1 MIRTPFLWEDAL
13 TNSSIVV
20 DVHPG
25 GYGGITVRILHSNH
39 EICITNDEICITND
53 EICITNDEIC
63 ISNDEFC
70 ISNDEFCVKNDG
82 LHLYVYKMVTSTFDL
97 HAAR

>member
-39 EICITNDEICITND
+39 EICITNDEICI
-53 EICITNDEIC
+53 
-63 ISNDEFC
+63 SNDEFC